1 MWCKVNQVGGAD
13 LVGEAGG
20 FLEVVASA
28 ELGDIPSQAKRVPK
42 RHGSQI
48 HCEPGANCGDIE
60 RSIRQE
66 SSKTMK
72 LKGLW
77 NTGGYCLSNKACT
90 TARKGEKSFSLLA
103 VWKRVGR
110 KSWKKL
116 SSLRAAERLRKHRF
130 FRPVKWTKL
139 KEEIGFLP

>member
-13 LVGEAGG
+13 LVGEAEG

-28 ELGDIPSQAKRVPK
+28 ELGDIPSHAKRVPK

-77 NTGGYCLSNKACT
+77 NTGGYCLSNNAYNSSQRREKFFSFGCLEAGWKEKLEKTFFVTGGRASEKAPVLS
-90 TARKGEKSFSLLA
+90 AGEMD
-103 VWKRVGR
+103 
-110 KSWKKL
+110 
-116 SSLRAAERLRKHRF
+116 
-130 FRPVKWTKL
+130 
-139 KEEIGFLP
+139 